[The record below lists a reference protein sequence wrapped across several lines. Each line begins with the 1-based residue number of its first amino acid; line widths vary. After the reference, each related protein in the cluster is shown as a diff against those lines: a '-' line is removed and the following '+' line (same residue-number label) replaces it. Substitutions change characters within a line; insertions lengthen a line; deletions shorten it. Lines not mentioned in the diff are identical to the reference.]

1 MRYTTQNKKGYGW
14 GFNAVYET
22 SESNPYFFAFG
33 SKYGLSH
40 SQITNSFKIP
50 YANELVSIFN
60 KTIPN
65 YYGNSAGKTKGLI
78 LEDDSVYTMFY
89 NSVIPTKDE
98 LEELITN
105 SVQKVSCTAQGME
118 IIFSD
123 KYATLSSIL
132 VQPKGYFSATINDN
146 ELNFQEHGF
155 VTKKGIKY
163 CTEYRLLTS
172 TFNNTTNSY
181 YYYYCK
187 SEPTIEEEN
196 GQTEFVTW
204 SDPITGFTSETHVD
218 GTEYFY
224 MVLPLFK
231 EDQLKYSLN
240 GKLSINNT
248 LLNTFSQSEGT
259 TVAPYLNIL
268 GNKPNITNG
277 EFNLTITQYPNNKG
291 SVLFTTEYV
300 PTTQSNSAIKTNG
313 VASISNNVITYAG
326 AASIVFEKQGSET
339 ANIPSLFLMK
349 SSKLYLNTRLLYS
362 VDTYTSNHIINFNYQ
377 YQFKPIYNGLV
388 LPSIYKPFY
397 INQILI
403 VDENLTFNKNSTI
416 YNGVGIGE
424 LRNNGKKTVYNGG
437 ELRMGVSL
445 DTHYV
450 GSGDIGVQV
459 SNSRTP
465 LERSKPLLLC
475 DYNSSIINVLGY
487 SSSIGILDFDTSG
500 RTMEVFDLHTS
511 FLSSTYTN
519 YLDEK
524 ISVNNDLTISE
535 LMPNNSLYYKDVKFQ
550 DKEKPFLESD
560 TLSGY
565 ITIGF
570 YRNLFINFERRTVA
584 ENTRLL
590 NDSDFSKHLTEC
602 TNIRYYVINQS
613 FYDNYISKY
622 CSSTSPY
629 VEAYINNREYYD
641 INPNKFVFNDLD
653 NAGSIGYD
661 SASIMFGDQVI
672 DNFVMDNK
680 HYVSGWRTNT
690 NPKLPFVNMYA
701 ALKNDKNVHSINT
714 YAPLNEMFP
723 YAKEI
728 MGAGSAFLIDAST
741 YSTYGIRII
750 GCYSPLTCLE
760 GGLNDSTSDYCQEV
774 MNGNK
779 IIPQKNYTTVMLV
792 YQIDY

>member
-1 MRYTTQNKKGYGW
+1 MKYTTQNKKGYGW
-14 GFNAVYET
+14 GVNAVYET

-33 SKYGLSH
+33 SKHGLSH
-40 SQITNSFKIP
+40 SQITNGFKIP
-50 YANELVSIFN
+50 YTNESVSIFAR
-60 KTIPN
+60 TVPS
-65 YYGNSAGKTKGLI
+65 YYGDGSGKTKGLI
-78 LEDDSVYTMFY
+78 LEDDSVYTMSY
-89 NSVIPTKDE
+89 NSAIPTKDE
-98 LEELITN
+98 LEELITH
-105 SVQKVSCTAQGME
+105 SVQKVSCTAHGME
-118 IIFSD
+118 IIFAD

-132 VQPKGYFSATINDN
+132 VQPKGYFSATINNN

-181 YYYYCK
+181 YYFYCK
-187 SEPTIEEEN
+187 STPTIEEED
-196 GQTEFVTW
+196 GEIEFVTW
-204 SDPITGFTSETHVD
+204 SDPITGFTSETHVT

-224 MVLPLFK
+224 MVLPLFRH
-231 EDQLKYSLN
+231 DQLKYSFN
-240 GKLSINNT
+240 GKLSINDS
-248 LLNTFSQSEGT
+248 LLNTFSQNEGT
-259 TVAPYLNIL
+259 TLVPYLNIL
-268 GNKPNITNG
+268 DIKPKVTNG
-277 EFNLTITQYPNNKG
+277 EFNLAITQYPNNEG
-291 SVLFTTEYV
+291 SVLFETEYV
-300 PTTQSNSAIKTNG
+300 PTKQSNSAIKTKG
-313 VASISNNVITYAG
+313 SVIISNNVITYPG
-326 AASIVFEKQGSET
+326 VASIVFEKQSSET
-339 ANIPSLFLMK
+339 VNIPSLFLIK
-349 SSKLYLNTRLLYS
+349 GGILYLNTRLLYS
-362 VDTYTSNHIINFNYQ
+362 VDTYTSNHIVNFNYQ

-437 ELRMGVSL
+437 TLNNGVWI
-445 DTHYV
+445 DTHYA
-450 GSGDIGVQV
+450 GSGDIGVIWAD
-459 SNSRTP
+459 SHTP
-465 LERSKPLLLC
+465 LERSKPLILC
-475 DYNSSIINVLGY
+475 DYNSSVINVLGY
-487 SSSIGILDFDTSG
+487 SSSIGIDFDAAG
-500 RTMEVFDLHTS
+500 RTLEMFEVRTS

-524 ISVNNDLTISE
+524 ISVNNDLTITD
-535 LMPNNSLYYKDVKFQ
+535 LMPNNSLYYKGVKFQ
-550 DKEKPFLESD
+550 NKTTPFLEYD
-560 TLSGY
+560 PLSPY
-565 ITIGF
+565 VIPF
-570 YRNLFINFERRTVA
+570 YRNLSIKFEKRTSN

-590 NDSDFSKHLTEC
+590 NDKDFSEHLKGC
-602 TNIRYYVINQS
+602 TNIRYYVINKS

-622 CSSTSPY
+622 CSSTSPHVDVY
-629 VEAYINNREYYD
+629 VNNREYYD

-661 SASIMFGDQVI
+661 SASIMFGNQVI
-672 DNFVMDNK
+672 EDFVMNNK

-701 ALKNDKNVHSINT
+701 ALKNDKNIYSPND

-728 MGAGSAFLIDAST
+728 ISAATTFLIDANQ
-741 YSTYGIRII
+741 YSTDGIRII

-760 GGLNDSTSDYCQEV
+760 GSLYDGISDYYQEV

-792 YQIDY
+792 YKLNY

>member
-118 IIFSD
+118 IIYSD

-146 ELNFQEHGF
+146 GLNFQEHGF

-231 EDQLKYSLN
+231 DDQLKYSFN
-240 GKLSINNT
+240 GKLSINDA

-268 GNKPNITNG
+268 ENKPNITNG

-300 PTTQSNSAIKTNG
+300 PTNQSNSAIKTNG

-339 ANIPSLFLMK
+339 ANIPSLFLM
-349 SSKLYLNTRLLYS
+349 
-362 VDTYTSNHIINFNYQ
+362 
-377 YQFKPIYNGLV
+377 
-388 LPSIYKPFY
+388 
-397 INQILI
+397 
-403 VDENLTFNKNSTI
+403 
-416 YNGVGIGE
+416 
-424 LRNNGKKTVYNGG
+424 
-437 ELRMGVSL
+437 
-445 DTHYV
+445 
-450 GSGDIGVQV
+450 
-459 SNSRTP
+459 
-465 LERSKPLLLC
+465 
-475 DYNSSIINVLGY
+475 
-487 SSSIGILDFDTSG
+487 
-500 RTMEVFDLHTS
+500 
-511 FLSSTYTN
+511 
-519 YLDEK
+519 
-524 ISVNNDLTISE
+524 
-535 LMPNNSLYYKDVKFQ
+535 
-550 DKEKPFLESD
+550 
-560 TLSGY
+560 
-565 ITIGF
+565 
-570 YRNLFINFERRTVA
+570 
-584 ENTRLL
+584 
-590 NDSDFSKHLTEC
+590 
-602 TNIRYYVINQS
+602 
-613 FYDNYISKY
+613 
-622 CSSTSPY
+622 
-629 VEAYINNREYYD
+629 
-641 INPNKFVFNDLD
+641 
-653 NAGSIGYD
+653 
-661 SASIMFGDQVI
+661 
-672 DNFVMDNK
+672 
-680 HYVSGWRTNT
+680 
-690 NPKLPFVNMYA
+690 
-701 ALKNDKNVHSINT
+701 
-714 YAPLNEMFP
+714 
-723 YAKEI
+723 
-728 MGAGSAFLIDAST
+728 
-741 YSTYGIRII
+741 
-750 GCYSPLTCLE
+750 
-760 GGLNDSTSDYCQEV
+760 
-774 MNGNK
+774 
-779 IIPQKNYTTVMLV
+779 
-792 YQIDY
+792 